1 MAAITPLV
9 GPSNRQRRRGLVGL
23 VAATAIGSTGLAA
36 GGTAGPLL
44 AADLTGSQAAAGLPL
59 GVLVMGSAVAALLI
73 SRGTTGIGR
82 GRALMAG
89 YGAGAVGAGLVVLAA
104 AMGNL
109 VALIVGSCILGSAN
123 AAIFLT
129 RYAAA
134 EIGGEA
140 ERGRALGTVL
150 FATTLGAVA
159 SPSLLGP
166 SASLAKAAG
175 TPPLSGLYMVAF
187 VSFAVAAL
195 VLGGASAVRA
205 PFLGLAAPLFA
216 TRGNTITIDRGEV
229 RTALRARATRNA
241 LVILALTNLVMVAV
255 MAIAPV
261 DMRSHGHDLQLVG
274 VAISTHV
281 AGMFAPSPV
290 SGWVADRVGARAVA
304 AAGLALLLSSGL
316 AGAMVNLGDAT
327 STIAVL
333 AVLGVGWNLGI
344 VGGSTLLV
352 GSVPEPVRPHA
363 EGIGEGAMGFAAAAG
378 APAAGVVASAGSFA
392 TVWLAGVLIATAGL
406 ASLRAAARVDV
417 VSSDAMRS
425 SDRGEVVKKGGCS

>member
-1 MAAITPLV
+1 MAATTPLA

-59 GVLVMGSAVAALLI
+59 GVLVLGSAVAAILI
-73 SRGTTGIGR
+73 SRGTTRIGR

-89 YGAGAVGAGLVVLAA
+89 YVAGAVGAGLVVLAA
-104 AMGNL
+104 AMGSI

-140 ERGRALGTVL
+140 ERGRALGTAL

-175 TPPLSGLYMVAF
+175 MPPLTGLHMVAF

-195 VLGGASAVRA
+195 VLGGASAVRVS
-205 PFLGLAAPLFA
+205 FLGLAAPLFA
-216 TRGNTITIDRGEV
+216 TRGNTATIDGG
-229 RTALRARATRNA
+229 
-241 LVILALTNLVMVAV
+241 
-255 MAIAPV
+255 MA
-261 DMRSHGHDLQLVG
+261 
-274 VAISTHV
+274 
-281 AGMFAPSPV
+281 
-290 SGWVADRVGARAVA
+290 
-304 AAGLALLLSSGL
+304 
-316 AGAMVNLGDAT
+316 
-327 STIAVL
+327 
-333 AVLGVGWNLGI
+333 
-344 VGGSTLLV
+344 
-352 GSVPEPVRPHA
+352 A
-363 EGIGEGAMGFAAAAG
+363 ED
-378 APAAGVVASAGSFA
+378 
-392 TVWLAGVLIATAGL
+392 
-406 ASLRAAARVDV
+406 AAR
-417 VSSDAMRS
+417 
-425 SDRGEVVKKGGCS
+425 